1 MVKEV
6 TMPQLATYE
15 LKPYFY
21 LDNPNQGVVF
31 MAPAQG
37 GATTP
42 NSSNPRSELRQMING
57 ANAAW
62 SNSSATW
69 NMEAVMCFNQIP
81 TSSDPTRGVVGMQIH
96 DGNDDVTVLR
106 LEKNGD
112 LWATKGD
119 TAHGVLIN
127 GNYVMGTF
135 MKVRVTAFKG
145 GPIRWY
151 VNDVLKATPVT
162 GTISGAY
169 FKAGAYTQTG
179 PGATG
184 QGVTIFKSLKVW
196 KS

>member
-15 LKPYFY
+15 IKPYFY

-31 MAPAQG
+31 SAPAQG
-37 GATTP
+37 GKTTP
-42 NSSNPRSELRQMING
+42 NSNNPRSELRQMING
-57 ANAAW
+57 ENAAW
-62 SNSSATW
+62 SNSSASW

-81 TSSDPTRGVVGMQIH
+81 VSSDPTRGVVGMQVH
-96 DGNDDVTVLR
+96 DGSDDVTVLR

-112 LWATKGD
+112 LWLTKGD
-119 TAHGVLIN
+119 TSHGILAN
-127 GNYVMGTF
+127 GNYVLGTF
-135 MKVRVTAFKG
+135 MKVRVTAARGNGISWFINDVFKG
-145 GPIRWY
+145 
-151 VNDVLKATPVT
+151 KPVS

-169 FKAGAYTQTG
+169 FKAGCYTQTG